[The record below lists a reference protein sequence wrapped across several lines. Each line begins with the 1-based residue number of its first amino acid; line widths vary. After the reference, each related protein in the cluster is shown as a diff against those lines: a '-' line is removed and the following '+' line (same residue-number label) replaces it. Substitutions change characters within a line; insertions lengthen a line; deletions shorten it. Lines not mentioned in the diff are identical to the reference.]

1 MPAGTIL
8 LITLIA
14 GASLVGIG
22 VLLSMWLDR

>member
-14 GASLVGIG
+14 AAGLVGIG
-22 VLLSMWLDR
+22 ALLSMWLDG